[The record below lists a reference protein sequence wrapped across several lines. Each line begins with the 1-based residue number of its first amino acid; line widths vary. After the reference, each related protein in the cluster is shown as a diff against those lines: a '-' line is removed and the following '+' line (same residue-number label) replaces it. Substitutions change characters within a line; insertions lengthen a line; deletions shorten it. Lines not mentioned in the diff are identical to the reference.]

1 MGKRTAREGAGDLG
15 TASSRKPRRWRRPVP
30 PRAATAAPQPLP
42 AAPPGSGES
51 VGTKWP
57 PLPPQGCSAGTLRRA
72 SEQARPSRERGRRE
86 DGLSFR
92 SSSSTLG
99 RGEVSEGGPGADELS
114 YIATGKRAA
123 PARATFSPC
132 PLTAV
137 HTADRSR
144 EWGNLTAVCGWGG
157 RLVFLDYFALQRNL
171 LHSGENEPCLPSLIS
186 SSPLFKGSLA
196 LKSLFIPSLSLS
208 LSLPQT
214 LSHITYPG
222 LEGQFMLIFHLPILQ
237 VSLSP

>member
-72 SEQARPSRERGRRE
+72 SEQARPSRERGGRE
-86 DGLSFR
+86 DSLSLP
-92 SSSSTLG
+92 SSSSALG
-99 RGEVSEGGPGADELS
+99 RSEVSEGRPGADELS
-114 YIATGKRAA
+114 YIATGNRAA

-132 PLTAV
+132 PLTPACALPET
-137 HTADRSR
+137 HARTYARPPLAPSSCGPPLRTRARGSAGPLGAESEARS
-144 EWGNLTAVCGWGG
+144 G
-157 RLVFLDYFALQRNL
+157 
-171 LHSGENEPCLPSLIS
+171 SPSLNLRPGGDERGVGRERARPRARS
-186 SSPLFKGSLA
+186 LRPPDRVRRPDEHAPRGSA
-196 LKSLFIPSLSLS
+196 
-208 LSLPQT
+208 
-214 LSHITYPG
+214 
-222 LEGQFMLIFHLPILQ
+222 
-237 VSLSP
+237 V